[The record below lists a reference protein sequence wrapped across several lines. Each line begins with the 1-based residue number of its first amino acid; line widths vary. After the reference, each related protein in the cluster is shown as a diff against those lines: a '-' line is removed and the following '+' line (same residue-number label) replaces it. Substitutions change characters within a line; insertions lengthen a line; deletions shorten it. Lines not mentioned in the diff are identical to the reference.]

1 LAWNGTFVG
10 SHELLAK
17 GVFQPVEQYIKA
29 DKFDTKPY
37 LSASLEGQKFQGQ
50 LHGLPFLGHYG
61 CNAIYYNKDMLA
73 KAGVQPPPDF
83 ANSATKFEQ
92 SQLAIMQQ
100 TLGNVATF
108 QLPSSRTHEFKWDVT
123 VIPKGPS
130 GKRGTQGQS
139 TGYALTKLSKNP
151 DSAWE
156 WDKFITN
163 KDNGIEQVFG
173 GGGSPGARTDVWNDP
188 RLLSLSPVFGL
199 MVKVFGQPGPFN
211 ANTGLKIG
219 RAHV

>member
-1 LAWNGTFVG
+1 MHTSNIFERLRNPYPTRQDSDIGNEADI
-10 SHELLAK
+10 SHKLNL
-17 GVFQPVEQYIKA
+17 V
-29 DKFDTKPY
+29 
-37 LSASLEGQKFQGQ
+37 
-50 LHGLPFLGHYG
+50 
-61 CNAIYYNKDMLA
+61 
-73 KAGVQPPPDF
+73 PDF

-123 VIPKGPS
+123 VIPKGPT

-163 KDNGIEQVFG
+163 KENGVLHAGNGETAWPEG
-173 GGGSPGARTDVWNDP
+173 GDPAGKAVPIAPTLLIPKPCVTARC
-188 RLLSLSPVFGL
+188 RSS
-199 MVKVFGQPGPFN
+199 FN
-211 ANTGLKIG
+211 A
-219 RAHV
+219 